1 MKKTLLLTLAILL
14 SVAVKAQEV
23 LINET
28 FDSAE
33 MPEGWTIMGE
43 ALTNWSISET
53 NMSGGEANEIK
64 LGWNPQFNGISR
76 LVTTP
81 LNLSDVKSLKINVD
95 HYFEHYNNE
104 SVLGFATSSD
114 EGNTWHVGWSLSY
127 DETGRYS
134 VEQSIVTSDMGKD
147 KVLFCIFFEGNSS
160 RFQAWYFDNIIVTAM
175 PNTEIRLN
183 SINIFDRIGAGNLN
197 ASFTVQNMGVD
208 KIQSFVASYQIE
220 GDEAITETF
229 TASLSSFETQKF
241 SFVTKKA
248 ILPGEYNVSF
258 NISEVNE
265 TEDDLSDNTLTKTF
279 NVSLSEKQRIPMIE
293 HFSSSTCAPCVLI
306 NTLMNKLT
314 EENPGKYTYTKY
326 VVNYPGTGDPYYT
339 EESGIRKDYYEAHSV
354 PRVHIDS
361 ELQLKNQTAQPV
373 TQTVL
378 LQRYDTPAFAEIRG
392 AFNIDENNIIHVT
405 ADITSYVNL
414 SDVRTFI
421 SVNEKTT
428 TENHVEYGGNGEKEW
443 HHVMMKM
450 LDGGY
455 GLETSLKAGDHK
467 RFEFYY
473 PMDSTFMEEADDLEV
488 AVWIQDYD
496 TKEIFNSHYLY
507 EYTEHPY
514 PVRNLHFTE
523 GNRLKIN
530 WDAPK
535 KGNPTGY
542 NLYVNNELIL
552 NNTKETSFSVD
563 KSDLC
568 IVEVVAL
575 YENGMTS
582 VGSVNI
588 YSAEHETPQNIT
600 ATNDTTEINISWNA
614 VNEATSYDVYRND
627 EFIANVGNNSYIDT
641 TATVAGEEYCYR
653 IKAVFNNNR
662 SALTEE
668 SCVVVVENNE
678 SLEELRS
685 NINIYPNPVGNELFI
700 ATELHVKEIS
710 IYDIYGRLCCRDAS
724 NASTSNASISN
735 AMDTFNV
742 SVQDLET
749 GIYFINIKTENGNIV
764 KRFIKNEE

>member
-23 LINET
+23 LINES

-33 MPEGWTIMGE
+33 MPEGWTVMGV
-43 ALTNWSISET
+43 ALTNWKISNT
-53 NMSGGEANEIK
+53 NMAGGEANEIK
-64 LGWNPQFNGISR
+64 LGWNPQFDGITR
-76 LVTTP
+76 LVANP
-81 LNLSDVKSLKINVD
+81 LDLTDVKSLKVNLN
-95 HYFEHYNNE
+95 HYFENYA
-104 SVLGFATSSD
+104 SAISTIGIATSSNN
-114 EGNTWHVGWSLSY
+114 GTSWNVGWSCGY
-127 DETGRYS
+127 NETGQYS
-134 VEQSIVTSDMGKD
+134 IEQRIATTDMGKD
-147 KVLFCIFFEGNSS
+147 NVLICIFFEGNSA
-160 RFQAWYFDNIIVTAM
+160 RFQGWYFDDFIVTVQ
-175 PNTEIRLN
+175 PNVEIRLN
-183 SINIFDRIGAGNLN
+183 SIDIFDRIGAGNLN

-450 LDGGY
+450 LPDAEGNI
-455 GLETSLKAGDHK
+455 TTLKAGEYQ
-467 RFEFYY
+467 RFEFTYD
-473 PMDSTFMEEADDLEV
+473 MEATFMEEADDLEV
-488 AVWIQDYD
+488 AVWIQNYD

-514 PVRNLHFTE
+514 PVQNLHFSK
-523 GNRLKIN
+523 GNRLKIK
-530 WDAPK
+530 WDAPEN
-535 KGNPTGY
+535 GTPTGY
-542 NLYVNNELIL
+542 NLYINNELVL
-552 NNTKETSFSVD
+552 ENTQETSFSID
-563 KSDLC
+563 NIDFC
-568 IVEVVAL
+568 IAEVIAL
-575 YENGMTS
+575 YDNDMTS
-582 VGSVNI
+582 VGAVNI
-588 YSAEHETPQNIT
+588 YSSKYETPQNVTI
-600 ATNDTTEINISWNA
+600 TNDTTKITVTWDA
-614 VNEATSYDVYRND
+614 VNGATSYDVYRND
-627 EFIANVGNNSYIDT
+627 NFIANVETNSYVDST
-641 TATVAGEEYCYR
+641 EFVANKEYCYR
-653 IKAVFNNNR
+653 IKSVTGNNK
-662 SALTEE
+662 SALSEE
-668 SCVVVVENNE
+668 SCTLIAGNNVM
-678 SLEELRS
+678 LEEYE
-685 NINIYPNPVGNELFI
+685 NDINIYPNPANDRLTI
-700 ATELHVKEIS
+700 ATELRVEEIA

-724 NASTSNASISN
+724 NASTSTI
-735 AMDTFNV
+735 DTFNV
-742 SVQDLET
+742 SVQDLEN
-749 GIYFINIKTENGNIV
+749 GIYFINIKTDNGNIV
-764 KRFIKNEE
+764 KRFIKN